1 MKMTRTVLAIAA
13 VVTVTA
19 ACSPQK
25 EAVTELKAPT
35 LTMKW
40 ETDTVLTTCESV
52 LYDKANDVL
61 YVANIAGKPD
71 SVDGVGFISKV
82 GLDGKVTEAQWVKG
96 LNAPKGM
103 GIANGKLYVAD
114 ITTLVEI
121 DPANGTV
128 TNKYPVEGAQF
139 LNDVTTDNS
148 GKVYVSD
155 SNTGAVSVLEN
166 GTVSSYLADQH
177 GPNGLLADGDTFLIA
192 LWADKTLNTVDA
204 SKQVVMKADS
214 IENPDGIEAVGD
226 GGYLVSSWNGK
237 ITYVAPDGRTKEI
250 LNTTADGVS
259 AADIE
264 YIADKKLLLIPT
276 FFKNK
281 VVAYELN

>member
-1 MKMTRTVLAIAA
+1 MKTTKTLLAIA
-13 VVTVTA
+13 VVITVIA
-19 ACSPQK
+19 ACSAPK
-25 EAVTELKAPT
+25 ETTTELKAPT

-52 LYDKANDVL
+52 LYDKANDIL

-71 SVDGVGFISKV
+71 SVDGIGFISKV
-82 GLDGKVTEAQWVKG
+82 ALDGKVTEAQWVKG

-114 ITTLVEI
+114 ITEIVEI
-121 DPANGTV
+121 DPATGAI
-128 TNKYPVEGAQF
+128 TNKYKVEGASF
-139 LNDVTTDNS
+139 LNDITTDGA

-155 SNTGAVSVLEN
+155 SNSGAVSVLEN
-166 GTVSSYLADQH
+166 GTVTSFLTGQA
-177 GPNGLLADGDTFLIA
+177 GPNGLLSDGDTFLVA
-192 LWADKTLNTVDA
+192 LWAEKTLNTVDA
-204 SKQVVMKADS
+204 SKQVTMKADS

-237 ITYVAPDGRTKEI
+237 VTYVAPDGRTREI
-250 LNTTADGVS
+250 LNTSADGVS

>member
-1 MKMTRTVLAIAA
+1 MKPLIALAAAA
-13 VVTVTA
+13 VIVS
-19 ACSPQK
+19 ACSTPK
-25 EAVTELKAPT
+25 ENTSEAKVPT
-35 LTMKW
+35 LTKKW
-40 ETDTVLTTCESV
+40 ESDTTLTTCESV

-71 SVDGVGFISKV
+71 SVDGVGFIAKL
-82 GLDGKVTEAQWVKG
+82 GLDGKVVDAQWVKG

-103 GIANGKLYVAD
+103 GISNGKLYVAD
-114 ITTLVEI
+114 ITNLVEI
-121 DPANGTV
+121 DIATGTV
-128 TNKYPVEGAQF
+128 SNSYPVEGAVF
-139 LNDVTTDNS
+139 LNDVTVDGA

-155 SNTGAVSVLEN
+155 SNAGNVSVLEN
-166 GTVSSYLADQH
+166 GVVSSFLTGQD
-177 GPNGLLADGDTFLIA
+177 GPNGLLSDGDTFLVA
-192 LWADKTLNTVDA
+192 HWNAKTLNTVDA
-204 SKQVVMKADS
+204 SKQVTMKADS

-237 ITYVAPDGRTKEI
+237 VTYVAADGK
-250 LNTTADGVS
+250 TTLLLDTTGEGVS

-264 YIADKKLLLIPT
+264 YIQEKKLLLVPT